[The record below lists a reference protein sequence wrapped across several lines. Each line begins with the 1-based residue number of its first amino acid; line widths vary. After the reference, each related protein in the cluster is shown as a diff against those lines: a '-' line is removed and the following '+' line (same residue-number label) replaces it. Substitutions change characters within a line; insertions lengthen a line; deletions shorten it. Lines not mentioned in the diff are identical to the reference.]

1 MFVVHNQL
9 IKIKGYVLS
18 RSNYTAN
25 PPPLNSGGF
34 ASNTMKV
41 TLIEGKLWAEL
52 WKSVLKLN
60 VHINDNGFNIPH
72 HESNIV
78 VEQVIILYVM

>member
-34 ASNTMKV
+34 ASNTLKV

-60 VHINDNGFNIPH
+60 VHINDNGFNVLMIII
-72 HESNIV
+72 NIFLL
-78 VEQVIILYVM
+78 IYDTSLYH